1 MQILAPG
8 YYKKFKCIAD
18 RCTHSCCVGWEIDV
32 DPDTLAKYKSLQGK
46 MGECIR
52 ASIAED
58 GDGAHFVLGVND
70 RCPHLDG
77 RGLCNII
84 KTLGEGYLCE
94 ICREHP
100 RFYNRVAGQL
110 ECGLGASCEAAA
122 ALILSEDGYD
132 RLVPITNVEN
142 LQNARTC
149 AEFCAK
155 TQRDALFLLLVDRTR
170 PYAERRREIA
180 TRFAGNIPLNGAE
193 KRQLLASLEYLDPA
207 HAALLQEVAG
217 HCEPYAENAVYC
229 ERFLAYL
236 IYRHAG
242 PARSAREFAVSVAL
256 ALFVEELFCTLIQA
270 KGIPPV
276 QAVVLLSEELEYSEE
291 NTDALRF
298 ALECK
303 ML

>member
-1 MQILAPG
+1 MQILAPS

-32 DPDTLAKYKSLQGK
+32 DPDTLAKYKLLQGE
-46 MGECIR
+46 MGECVR
-52 ASIAED
+52 TSIAEE
-58 GDGAHFVLGVND
+58 GGGAHFVLGAND
-70 RCPHLDG
+70 RCPHLDK

-84 KTLGEGYLCE
+84 KALGEEYLCE

-132 RLVPITNVEN
+132 RLEPIKSVESQ
-142 LQNARTC
+142 QNTRTC
-149 AEFCAK
+149 ADFCAK
-155 TQRDALFLLLVDRTR
+155 TQREALFLLLADRTL

-180 TRFAGNIPLNGAE
+180 ARYAGNIPLNGAE
-193 KRQLLASLEYLDPA
+193 KRQILASLEYLDPA
-207 HAALLQEVAG
+207 HAALLQKAAEP
-217 HCEPYAENAVYC
+217 CEIYAENAAYC

-236 IYRHAG
+236 IYRHAS
-242 PARSAREFAVSVAL
+242 PARSARAFAVSVAL

-276 QAVVLLSEELEYSEE
+276 QAAVLLSEELEYSEE